1 MSNSQKMVVDAAA
14 LNAVVAALRVWE
26 KSVAGTDPDVQEA
39 LSVVDSARPLSELC
53 EEEAKRHE
61 VADYGSSNSP
71 MLQEWGRADKEI
83 SAAIRSFGSKQ

>member
-1 MSNSQKMVVDAAA
+1 MKYVIDCTPVELEQIRRTMHCSA
-14 LNAVVAALRVWE
+14 LWE
-26 KSVAGTDPDVQEA
+26 SGTDNRLKSVLAD
-39 LSVVDSARPLSELC
+39 ARPLSEMC

-83 SAAIRSFGSKQ
+83 AAALRSFGSKQ